1 MLGTLVPARRRRRI
15 GGHGNETQT
24 PPPGAGATF
33 FMTFFSGCT
42 KLPPVV
48 ARRGWRAWAIVSEFL
63 EFVDVS
69 KRYGDIKAVD
79 HVSLSVRRG
88 EFFSL
93 LGPSGCGKTTLLRIL
108 AGFEQPDTGRVLLDG
123 TDITDLPPFQRK
135 VNTIF
140 QSYALFPHLSVW
152 DNIAFGL
159 KVARRPRREIKE
171 EVEKM
176 LRLIQMEDQAWKKP
190 DQISGGQKQRVA
202 VARALVNK
210 PRVLLLDEPLAALD
224 LKLRQ
229 RMLIELDLIH
239 DEVGITFLYVTH
251 DQGEAMSL
259 SDRIAVMQAGKIE
272 QIGAPAEIYEAPRS
286 SFVAAF
292 IGDTN
297 FFDGVVA
304 EPLAEP
310 GLLRG
315 LPPVAGN
322 KDYSRL
328 RIEDFPDLECFN
340 DKQIREGEHVF
351 LSIRPEKLRISRER
365 PESRP
370 HLNALRGVVE
380 DVIYLGAQTKYWV
393 RVGDYRISV
402 VVQHSRFLLDE
413 KPIRWREPVWLSWHA
428 DDGFMLEKYSAQD
441 EQLIELPPEQV
452 GAGNGA
458 S

>member
-1 MLGTLVPARRRRRI
+1 M
-15 GGHGNETQT
+15 
-24 PPPGAGATF
+24 
-33 FMTFFSGCT
+33 
-42 KLPPVV
+42 
-48 ARRGWRAWAIVSEFL
+48 SEFL
-63 EFVDVS
+63 QFEDVS
-69 KRYGDIKAVD
+69 KRYGAVKAVD
-79 HVSLSVRRG
+79 HVSLSIRQG

-108 AGFEQPDTGRVLLDG
+108 AGFEQPDTGRVLLGGQDV
-123 TDITDLPPFQRK
+123 TDLPPYERK

-159 KVARRPRREIKE
+159 KVAKRSKKEIKS
-171 EVEKM
+171 EVEAM
-176 LRLIQMEDQAWKKP
+176 LALIQMEDQAWKKP

-202 VARALVNK
+202 IARALVNK
-210 PRVLLLDEPLAALD
+210 PQVLLLDEPLAALD

-259 SDRIAVMQAGKIE
+259 SDRIAVMQLGKIE
-272 QIGAPAEIYEAPRS
+272 QLGTPAEIYEAPRS

-297 FFDGVVA
+297 FFDGIVA
-304 EPLAEP
+304 EPIEQAETLD
-310 GLLRG
+310 GLLA
-315 LPPVAGN
+315 LAVD

-340 DKQIREGEHVF
+340 DKQIKQGEHVF
-351 LSIRPEKLRISRER
+351 LSIRPEKFRISRER
-365 PESRP
+365 PEAVP
-370 HLNALRGVVE
+370 HLNIIEGVVE
-380 DVIYLGAQTKYWV
+380 DVIYLGSQTKYWV
-393 RVGDYRISV
+393 RVSDYRISV
-402 VVQHSRFLLDE
+402 VRQHSRFLLDE
-413 KPIRWREPVWLSWHA
+413 KPIRWNEQVWLSWHA
-428 DDGFMLEKYSAQD
+428 DDGFMLEKYSEQD
-441 EQLIELPPEQV
+441 EVLLQQPPEEV
-452 GAGNGA
+452 GETSEDASGNPA